1 VLIGVSGSIAAI
13 EVPRIAREIIRHG
26 ADVRVVMSAEAT
38 RLLTPEAVEFATGH
52 PPITTLTGAVE
63 HVAFLG
69 PGPDRADLLLLAPA
83 TANTI
88 GKIAHGIDD
97 TPVTSFASIA
107 LGAGVPILLAPAM
120 HADMSR
126 NPAVAESLAKL
137 QGFGVGLIVPRAEE
151 GEEKLPTPEEVAA
164 EVLHRLAR
172 GPWAGRRILVI
183 GGASR
188 EPIDE
193 VRSVTNESS
202 GATAV
207 ALASEAY
214 HRGAKVSLW
223 LGASEHTAPRYVSVL
238 RWKSVRDLLARVHGD
253 PGLPLPLDAIWVP
266 AALSDFTL
274 TPRKGKIGS
283 HDRARLELS
292 LVRAPKVL
300 PELRRLAPAPTVLVA
315 FKLES
320 GVSRRALLARARE
333 LRQET
338 GANWVVANAATNL
351 GQSRGSWQLLP
362 PRGAVRVLSG
372 EKPQV
377 AGELLDLVGAAVAR
391 SAATRKDS
399 RPLRS

>member
-1 VLIGVSGSIAAI
+1 
-13 EVPRIAREIIRHG
+13 
-26 ADVRVVMSAEAT
+26 
-38 RLLTPEAVEFATGH
+38 
-52 PPITTLTGAVE
+52 
-63 HVAFLG
+63 
-69 PGPDRADLLLLAPA
+69 
-83 TANTI
+83 
-88 GKIAHGIDD
+88 
-97 TPVTSFASIA
+97 
-107 LGAGVPILLAPAM
+107 
-120 HADMSR
+120 
-126 NPAVAESLAKL
+126 
-137 QGFGVGLIVPRAEE
+137 
-151 GEEKLPTPEEVAA
+151 
-164 EVLHRLAR
+164 LAR